1 MIAAALIL
9 LAPPGEDPDCSG
21 TTLQMARCA
30 NRTFKSAAAA
40 MDRTWSGIVRALGE
54 EDRRF
59 ADPLS
64 PTRVEAARAAQEAW
78 LRYRDAQCTAEAD
91 HEARGGSVYPLHY
104 ISCRT
109 RMTRERTQQLRD
121 RYLAG
126 GSTPEGKVP

>member
-9 LAPPGEDPDCSG
+9 LALSAEDPDCSG
-21 TTLQMARCA
+21 TTLQMVRCA
-30 NRTFKSAAAA
+30 SRVFDGAATEL
-40 MDRTWSGIVRALGE
+40 DRAWSGIVRALGE

-91 HEARGGSVYPLHY
+91 NEARGGSVYPLHY

-109 RMTRERTQQLRD
+109 RMTRERVQQLRD

-126 GSTPEGKVP
+126 GSNPEGKVP

>member
-1 MIAAALIL
+1 MIVVALLL
-9 LAPPGEDPDCSG
+9 LAGSAEDPDCSG

-30 NRTFKSAAAA
+30 NRTFEGAASE
-40 MDRTWSGIVRALGE
+40 MGQVWSGIVRALGE

-59 ADPLS
+59 ADQLS
-64 PTRVEAARAAQEAW
+64 PTRVEAAQAAQDAW

-91 HEARGGSVYPLHY
+91 NEARGGSVYPLHY

-109 RMTRERTQQLRD
+109 RMTRERMQQLRD

-126 GSTPEGKVP
+126 GSNPQGKVP